1 MIIDSHAH
9 VVMPPQSF
17 RFMAELIGGR
27 GNPSVPPKI
36 PDEAVRKVAEE
47 IVGIMDSVGT
57 DMQFISPRPYLQMH
71 SVKPARVTELWT
83 RHCNDIIARV
93 VGMFPDRFRGVA
105 GLPQYMHES
114 PAERCVAELERCVN
128 QLGFVGCL
136 INPDPTEGS
145 DLPPPGLGDSFW
157 HPLYEAMTRLDVPG
171 LIHSAGSCS
180 PRESYTLKFINEESI
195 AVISL
200 LSARTFDAYPT
211 LKIVVAHGGGAI
223 PYQMGRFRS
232 WSVRRGEAVSFD
244 EQLKR
249 LHFDTCNYS
258 QDSIELLLKVAGVKN
273 VLFGTEKPGTGSA
286 RDPVSGRDYDDMK
299 PVIENITW
307 LSADDRADIF
317 ECNCRRLYTRAFR
330 TDPVEQGD

>member
-1 MIIDSHAH
+1 LIIDSHAH

-27 GNPSVPPKI
+27 GNPAVPPKI
-36 PDEAVRKVAEE
+36 ADEAVRKVAEE

-57 DMQFISPRPYLQMH
+57 DLQFISPRPYLQMH
-71 SVKPARVTELWT
+71 SVKPVRVTELWT

-93 VGMFPDRFRGVA
+93 VAMFPDRFRGVA
-105 GLPQYMHES
+105 GLPQFMHES

-145 DLPPPGLGDSFW
+145 DLPPPGLGDPFW
-157 HPLYEAMTRLDVPG
+157 HPLYEAMTRLDVPA

-180 PRESYTLKFINEESI
+180 ARESYTLKFINEESI
-195 AVISL
+195 AVVSL
-200 LSARTFDAYPT
+200 LGSDAFEKFPD

-232 WSVRRGEAVSFD
+232 WSVRRGDKLTFD
-244 EQLKR
+244 EQLKK
-249 LHFDTCNYS
+249 LYFDTCNYS
-258 QDSIELLLKVAGVKN
+258 QDSIELLLKVAGVPN

-286 RDPVSGRDYDDMK
+286 RDPISGRDYDDMK
-299 PVIENITW
+299 PVIENISW
-307 LSADDRADIF
+307 LTAQDRTDIF

-330 TDPVEQGD
+330 KD

>member
-17 RFMAELIGGR
+17 RFMAELVGGR
-27 GNPSVPPKI
+27 ANPSVPPKI

-47 IVGIMDSVGT
+47 LVAINDSVGT
-57 DMQFISPRPYLQMH
+57 DLQFISPRPYLQLH
-71 SVKPARVTELWT
+71 SVKPARVTELWS
-83 RHCNDIIARV
+83 RHCNDIVARV
-93 VGMFPDRFRGVA
+93 VAMFPDRFRGVA

-114 PAERCVAELERCVN
+114 PSVRAVAELERCVN
-128 QLGFVGCL
+128 EHGFVGCL

-145 DLPPPGLGDSFW
+145 ELPPPGLGDPFW

-195 AVISL
+195 AVVSL
-200 LSARTFDAYPT
+200 LGSDVFDKFPN

-232 WSVRRGEAVSFD
+232 WSVRKGQKETFD
-244 EQLKR
+244 DQLKK

-258 QDSIELLLKVAGVKN
+258 KEATELLLKVAGVKN

-286 RDPVSGRDYDDMK
+286 RDPLTGRDYDDMK
-299 PVIENITW
+299 PVIESIEW
-307 LSADDRADIF
+307 LTSKDREDIF
-317 ECNCRRLYTRAFR
+317 ECNCRRLYSRAFKR
-330 TDPVEQGD
+330 D